1 MGIAIFIMNIAY
13 AALIQ
18 GGLLFLLTQEPCGDN
33 SRAATI
39 QSSAFIRGNTVL
51 CIDNIPVYVQYY
63 V

>member
-39 QSSAFIRGNTVL
+39 QSSAFIQGNTVL
-51 CIDNIPVYVQYY
+51 CIE
-63 V
+63 